1 MSTTIDQWRSAIGQ
15 FDGGLPTTARKSGL
29 GFPTEGNSSLYDFIT
44 ALLLIYSNITAILLL
59 RAGIE
64 ANPGPVDKNV
74 SGRSIS
80 QRKARVVGITYR

>member
-15 FDGGLPTTARKSGL
+15 FGGGFPSTARKSGL
-29 GFPTEGNSSLYDFIT
+29 EFSTEGSSSIYVFIT

-64 ANPGPVDKNV
+64 ANPGPLHQNV
-74 SGRSIS
+74 SGRSIP
-80 QRKARVVGITYR
+80 KKKGKII